1 MSMPEASVNKDDRAV
16 SRQDDV
22 RTPRQPLVVHT
33 IAEPQPPESITQTQL
48 RLGGGGVDLRH
59 DVVPL
64 GGGKD
69 VGHAQKR
76 IMRDIGIIREWGDYR

>member
-1 MSMPEASVNKDDRAV
+1 MPEAAVDEDGGPV

-22 RTPRQPLVVHT
+22 WAPRQALVIYSIT
-33 IAEPQPPESITQTQL
+33 ESQPPKGKTQTQL

-64 GGGKD
+64 LGGED
-69 VGHAQKR
+69 VGHARKK
-76 IMRDIGIIREWGDYR
+76 MMSNVGIIRKWGDYP